1 MTGTSGLRE
10 CGQIDLISAYLLRAL
25 PATEMPGVEAHIA
38 VCSTCRDELSA
49 LRLVV
54 AALAA
59 WPVDS
64 LRPSSSIW
72 CRLLE
77 RISDGVP
84 VAGTPGEPQW
94 SECEWED
101 VAPGIAC
108 KLLASDLPRDRVSM
122 LVRLAPGAEYPAH
135 THAGV
140 EELHLLEG
148 ELWIDQRKLA
158 AGDYYRAEPGTS
170 DGRVWSQ
177 TGCTC
182 FLVSS
187 PSDTLQV
194 LR

>member
-1 MTGTSGLRE
+1 MSGTSGQRE
-10 CGQIDLISAYLLRAL
+10 CEQIDLISAYLLQAL
-25 PATEMPGVEAHIA
+25 PAAEVAGVEAHIA
-38 VCSTCRDELSA
+38 GCATCRDELSA

-54 AALAA
+54 EALAA

-72 CRLLE
+72 CRLLD
-77 RISDGVP
+77 RISDGAP
-84 VAGTPGEPQW
+84 IADTPGVPQW
-94 SECEWED
+94 RECEWEE

-122 LVRLAPGAEYPAH
+122 LVRLAPGVEYPAH

-148 ELWIDQRKLA
+148 ELWIDRHKLV

-170 DGRVWSQ
+170 DSRVWSE

-187 PSDTLQV
+187 PSDILQR
-194 LR
+194 L